1 MYDAWWREAVKRAGL
16 PGLLLHDLRRTA
28 VRNFKRA
35 GVSDKIAMTISGH
48 KTRSVFDRYNIVDE
62 RDLHDATSKL
72 EQYLAGATGPV
83 WAQYQQLQ
91 PQPKNPRDGKPNEGK
106 PATH

>member
-1 MYDAWWREAVKRAGL
+1 MLIVYCHVLSNNGCPDFPRIFRIVL
-16 PGLLLHDLRRTA
+16 
-28 VRNFKRA
+28 NRA
-35 GVSDKIAMTISGH
+35 GVPDKIVMTISGH

-83 WAQYQQLQ
+83 WAQLHHLQ
-91 PQPKNPRDGKPNEGK
+91 PQPKNPQDGKANEGK
-106 PATH
+106 PVTH